1 MNLRYLEILEAIA
14 QTGTFTGA
22 AKKLYLT
29 QSAVSHAI
37 AQLEL
42 QTGTALFD
50 RLPKGVRLTQC
61 GSLLLEEAKGILSSC
76 RELDGR
82 MHKLE
87 EHAPVTLVSSITIA
101 SYWLP
106 KILHHLRQEKPKT
119 QVKVRVVS
127 AANAMGILQRGE
139 ADLALIEGAVPQQG
153 LFHSVPFGSYRLNA
167 ACAPDFP
174 LPAQVLTPR
183 ELCTLPLL
191 LREPGSAIRDTLD
204 SALYLSH
211 QIAHP
216 LWESV
221 NSNALMEA
229 AKEGLG
235 ITILPELLLAERI
248 GQGELRTVDLNGL
261 DMENQMLAVWYR
273 DKYTTHGMQDVLDAL
288 GVSLSSETALEQEGK
303 K

>member
-1 MNLRYLEILEAIA
+1 MNLRNLEILEAIA

-42 QTGTALFD
+42 QSGTALFD

-61 GSLLLEEAKGILSSC
+61 GTLLLEEATGILSSC
-76 RELDGR
+76 RELESR

-87 EHAPVTLVSSITIA
+87 EHAPVKLVSSITIA

-106 KILHHLRQEKPKT
+106 KILHRLQKDMPQTRVQ
-119 QVKVRVVS
+119 VRVVS

-139 ADLALIEGAVPQQG
+139 ADLALVEGAAPQG
-153 LFHSVPFGSYRLNA
+153 LFHSIPFGSYRLKA
-167 ACAPDFP
+167 ACAPDFQ
-174 LPAQVLTPR
+174 LPDQALSPS

-248 GQGELRTVDLNGL
+248 ARGELRTVDLKGL

-273 DKYTTHGMQDVLDAL
+273 DKYATRSMQDVFDAL
-288 GVSLSSETALEQEGK
+288 GVSLSSGTAFAQEGK